1 MRVITFVIALC
12 GILNTATELTAQEIA
27 HTRAVGRLGLNVFEA
42 PKEDV
47 PFEGLAVRLGGD
59 FALQFQGLTQE
70 SAVDS
75 TFANRLANNFNL
87 PSANQ
92 NVDVQLDKG
101 LRVHLRTYLSSRHHT
116 EAYVKGGYLQIDD
129 LEFVSEG
136 LLSDVMQV
144 VRVRVGMDDINYGDA
159 HFRRSDNAQ
168 AMYNPFVGNYIMDSF
183 TTEPFLEVSY
193 LGAGGILAVIG
204 ATNGRLNQKPTD
216 GDNGLVIYGKVG
228 YDKQTN
234 DALRVR
240 LTGSLYRSSAGGTRD
255 YLYGGDRAGGRY
267 YAVLS
272 GGDFD
277 GRFNPRYAHQTAVMI
292 NPFIKYNGIEFFGL
306 LESVS
311 NGAYAGGGYTHIGS
325 ELLYRLGAEEDI
337 YVGARYNQVSGEQV
351 DGAATRTIDRL
362 NIGAGWFMTDNVLSK
377 LEYVAQTYSEEGFTG
392 TLLEGADFS
401 GFMLEAVIGF

>member
-1 MRVITFVIALC
+1 MCSSDL
-12 GILNTATELTAQEIA
+12 
-27 HTRAVGRLGLNVFEA
+27 
-42 PKEDV
+42 
-47 PFEGLAVRLGGD
+47 
-59 FALQFQGLTQE
+59 
-70 SAVDS
+70 
-75 TFANRLANNFNL
+75 
-87 PSANQ
+87 NQ
-92 NVDVQLDKG
+92 NVDAQLAKG
-101 LRVHLRTYLSSRHHT
+101 LRVHLRTYPSSRHHT

-129 LEFVSEG
+129 LDFVSEG

-168 AMYNPFVGNYIMDSF
+168 TLYNPFVGNYIMDSF

-193 LGAGGILAVIG
+193 LGRGGILAVIG

-216 GDNGLVIYGKVG
+216 GDNGLVVYSKVG
-228 YDKQTN
+228 YDKQMN

-267 YAVLS
+267 YAIL
-272 GGDFD
+272 GGKDFD

-292 NPFIKYNGIEFFGL
+292 NPFVKYNGIEFFGL

-311 NGAYAGGGYTHIGS
+311 NGADAGGGYTHIGS
-325 ELLYRLGAEEDI
+325 ELLYRLGEEEDI

-377 LEYVAQTYSEEGFTG
+377 LEYVTQTYSEEGFTG
-392 TLLEGADFS
+392 TLLEGADF
-401 GFMLEAVIGF
+401 GGVMLEAVISF

>member
-240 LTGSLYRSSAGGTRD
+240 LTGSLYRSNAGGTRD

-311 NGAYAGGGYTHIGS
+311 NGADAGGGYTHIGS

>member
-1 MRVITFVIALC
+1 MYALALFIALF
-12 GILNTATELTAQEIA
+12 GILSTTTEVVAQQIA
-27 HTRAVGRLGLNVFEA
+27 NDRPAGRAGINVFEVA
-42 PKEDV
+42 KEDV

-59 FALQFQGLTQE
+59 FALQLQGLTQE

-75 TFANRLANNFNL
+75 VFPNKLANNFNL
-87 PSANQ
+87 PAANQ
-92 NVDVQLDKG
+92 NVDAQLAKG

-129 LEFVSEG
+129 LDFVSEG
-136 LLSDVMQV
+136 LLADVMQV

-168 AMYNPFVGNYIMDSF
+168 TLYNPFVGNYIMDSF

-193 LGAGGILAVIG
+193 LGRGGILAVIG

-216 GDNGLVIYGKVG
+216 GDNGLVVYSKVG
-228 YDKQTN
+228 YDKQMN

-267 YAVLS
+267 YAILG

-292 NPFIKYNGIEFFGL
+292 NPFVKYNGIEFFGL

-311 NGAYAGGGYTHIGS
+311 NGADAGGGYTHIGS
-325 ELLYRLGAEEDI
+325 ELLYRLGEEEDI

-377 LEYVAQTYSEEGFTG
+377 LEYVTQTYSEEGFTG
-392 TLLEGADFS
+392 TLLEGADF
-401 GFMLEAVIGF
+401 GGVMLEAVISF